1 MAEENTNQ
9 PPAATEEGFLQKN
22 PFIAQLL
29 GYAVLAAVIAVGVWA
44 GIRWAH
50 RSL

>member
-1 MAEENTNQ
+1 MAEQTEQ
-9 PPAATEEGFLQKN
+9 QPAATEPGFLEKN
-22 PFIAQLL
+22 PFVAQLL
-29 GYAVLAAVIAVGVWA
+29 GYATLAAVIALGVYL

>member
-1 MAEENTNQ
+1 MAEEQ
-9 PPAATEEGFLQKN
+9 QQPAAAELGFLEKN
-22 PFIAQLL
+22 PFVGQLL
-29 GYAVLAAVIAVGVWA
+29 GYAILAAVIAVGVYA

>member
-1 MAEENTNQ
+1 MAEEQ
-9 PPAATEEGFLQKN
+9 QQQAPEQSFLEKN
-22 PFIAQLL
+22 PFVAQLL
-29 GYAVLAAVIAVGVWA
+29 GYGILAAVIAVGVYC

>member
-1 MAEENTNQ
+1 MAEEQ
-9 PPAATEEGFLQKN
+9 QQQQAEQSFLEKN
-22 PFIAQLL
+22 PFVMQLL
-29 GYAVLAAVIAVGVWA
+29 GYAVLAAVIAVGVYA